1 MFEFIKMYHL
11 GTIPNEPVVTTPSKV
26 TISADHVCKEYEGL
40 FEEDFFQC
48 IDGRFCISKKYR
60 YNKYFYG

>member
-1 MFEFIKMYHL
+1 MFEFITMYHL
-11 GTIPNEPVVTTPSKV
+11 GIIKNEPIATTPSKV

-48 IDGRFCISKKYR
+48 IDGRFCISKRYR
-60 YNKYFYG
+60 